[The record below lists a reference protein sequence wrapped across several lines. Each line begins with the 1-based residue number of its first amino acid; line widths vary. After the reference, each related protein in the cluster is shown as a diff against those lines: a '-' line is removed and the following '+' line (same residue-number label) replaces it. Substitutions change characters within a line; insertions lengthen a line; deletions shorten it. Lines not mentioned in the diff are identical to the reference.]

1 MTAGPAPT
9 QKRPLHPM
17 TRAALVVGGACCLAQ
32 ALFLVHFGSFRGI
45 GGLLLIGLAGLAWL
59 ALSVVAVVRDGR
71 RGLWAL
77 AAAPFI
83 LAVPLLSVVL
93 VSSLDCGHGGCG

>member
-1 MTAGPAPT
+1 MTDGAAPT
-9 QKRPLHPM
+9 HRPPLHPM

-32 ALFLVHFGSFRGI
+32 ALFLVHFGPFRGTS
-45 GGLLLIGLAGLAWL
+45 GLVLIALAGLGWL
-59 ALSVVAVVRDGR
+59 ALSVVSVVRDGR

-93 VSSLDCGHGGCG
+93 FSSLRCGHGGCG

>member
-9 QKRPLHPM
+9 GKRPLHPM
-17 TRAALVVGGACCLAQ
+17 TRAALVVGGLCCLAQ
-32 ALFLVHFGSFRGI
+32 ALFLVHFGPFRGI
-45 GGLLLIGLAGLAWL
+45 GGLVLIGLAGLAWL

-93 VSSLDCGHGGCG
+93 LSSLDCGHGGCG

>member
-9 QKRPLHPM
+9 RKPPLHPM
-17 TRAALVVGGACCLAQ
+17 TRAALVVGGLCCLAQ
-32 ALFLVHFGSFRGI
+32 ALFLVHFGPFRGI
-45 GGLLLIGLAGLAWL
+45 AGVALIALAGLAWL
-59 ALSVVAVVRDGR
+59 ALSIVAVVRDGR

-93 VSSLDCGHGGCG
+93 LAGPGCGHGGCG